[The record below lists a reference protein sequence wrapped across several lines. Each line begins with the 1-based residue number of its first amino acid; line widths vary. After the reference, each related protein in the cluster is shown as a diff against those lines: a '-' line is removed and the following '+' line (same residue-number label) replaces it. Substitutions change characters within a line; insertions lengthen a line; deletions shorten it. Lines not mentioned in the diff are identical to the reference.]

1 MSRYER
7 QLSLIGEEG
16 QEKLRKSLVA
26 IVGAGGI
33 GSPLSLYLASAGV
46 NLRIIDGDLVSF
58 NNLHRQIIYGED
70 DLGLPKALVAER
82 EIRRRNSDV
91 RVEGVTERLSE
102 DNVEDLLSG
111 VDLVMDASDNFKTR
125 YIINDYCVRE
135 NVPLIYSAI
144 NGFYFATSFILPRR
158 TACLRCLFPS
168 VEESGPVPVIGMTPA
183 IVASIAATEALKYLT
198 GLEVALAGKLLL
210 GDLRGMEFT
219 LIDVSRNKN
228 CHTCGKY

>member
-16 QEKLRKSLVA
+16 QAKLRKSLVA

-46 NLRIIDGDLVSF
+46 NLRIIDGDLVSL

-70 DLGLPKALVAER
+70 DIGLPKALVAER

-91 RVEGVTERLSE
+91 EVEGVPKRLDE
-102 DNVEDLLSG
+102 NNIDLLKD
-111 VDLVMDASDNFKTR
+111 VNLVMDASDNFKVR

-135 NVPLIYSAI
+135 NIPFVYSAI
-144 NGFYFATSFILPRR
+144 NGFYFAVSFIIPRR

-168 VEESGPVPVIGMTPA
+168 VEDSGPVPVIGMTPA
-183 IVASIAATEALKYLT
+183 VVASIAAAEALKYLA
-198 GLEVALAGKLLL
+198 GLEVALAGKLLI
-210 GDLRGMEFT
+210 GDLRNMEFT
-219 LIDVSRNKN
+219 SISVDRNKN
-228 CHTCGKY
+228 CPVCGK

>member
-16 QEKLRKSLVA
+16 QAKLRKSLVA

-46 NLRIIDGDLVSF
+46 NLRIIDGDLVSL

-70 DLGLPKALVAER
+70 DIGLPKALVAER

-91 RVEGVTERLSE
+91 EVEGVPKRLDE
-102 DNVEDLLSG
+102 NNIKDLLKD
-111 VDLVMDASDNFKTR
+111 VNLVMDASDNFKVR

-135 NVPLIYSAI
+135 NIPFVYSAI
-144 NGFYFATSFILPRR
+144 NGFYFAVSFIIPRR

-168 VEESGPVPVIGMTPA
+168 VEDSGPVPVIGMTPA
-183 IVASIAATEALKYLT
+183 VVASIAAAEALKYLA
-198 GLEVALAGKLLL
+198 GLEVALAGKLLI
-210 GDLRGMEFT
+210 GDLRNMEFT
-219 LIDVSRNKN
+219 SISVDRNKN
-228 CHTCGKY
+228 CPVCGK